1 MFVVLPRRVLGGAVV
16 ANFNRGKM
24 DWFRRLAQEKKIVLV
39 IASRYWHN
47 AAKSWMDGAD

>member
-1 MFVVLPRRVLGGAVV
+1 MQSSYAVNAIRHAGPATSVVMA
-16 ANFNRGKM
+16 
-24 DWFRRLAQEKKIVLV
+24 DYAQEKKIFLV